1 MERREPPR
9 RFDQVTPMTNPT
21 TRRRVLYAL
30 GAAGTVGL
38 AGYGAAADEDEASDG
53 DHHGDDAHHGDEH
66 EDHDDH
72 HDEEYDGEFNHAD
85 VEFMRMMIVHH
96 EQAIEMAEMIPG
108 RTDRCELRELG
119 PEIIEV
125 QEEEIEQM
133 HDWLTEAGADADH
146 DMDHGEMDGMLSEE
160 ELQELRCAEDR
171 EFDCLFVEGM
181 IHHHEG
187 AIEMS
192 EDVLEDG
199 QADRVLELAEE
210 VIEVQEAEI
219 EEMEEWQ
226 DEWGC

>member
-1 MERREPPR
+1 
-9 RFDQVTPMTNPT
+9 MTNPT

-30 GAAGTVGL
+30 GAASTVGI
-38 AGYGAAADEDEASDG
+38 AGYGAAAEDGEEPDHEH
-53 DHHGDDAHHGDEH
+53 DHHGDGDHDEH
-66 EDHDDH
+66 DH
-72 HDEEYDGEFNHAD
+72 HEHEEHDEERHEEYDGEFNHAD

-96 EQAIEMAEMIPG
+96 EQAIEMAKLIPG

-119 PEIIEV
+119 PEIIDV

-133 HDWLTEAGADADH
+133 HEWLAEAGADPDHADH
-146 DMDHGEMDGMLSEE
+146 MDHGEMEGMLSEE
-160 ELQELRCAEDR
+160 ELQELRCAEGR

-181 IHHHEG
+181 IVHHEG

-199 QADRVLELAEE
+199 RADRVADLAEE

-219 EEMEEWQ
+219 EQMEDWQ